1 MPNGV
6 DLYQVDKFRPARE
19 MSSFNKYD
27 IYIIA
32 LLLSLAFGGIGG
44 ALAISRLLAVMM
56 LPALTVLY
64 TTSRTYIKQFLIVFG
79 VFYAYCLLTMLWTPD
94 RVEAIKE
101 LVYYPIHFL
110 LFLEIVVFSRYSKHQ
125 VNSIALGWLAAVSLT
140 LVVAIWELVTDQ
152 HLSMSVQQ
160 SGMVMNTGE
169 KIIQRRFASVTYG
182 NYNTYVTFLC
192 FAIPF
197 ITYHFFN
204 FKRKIGLGTISI
216 FAVLLS
222 VVCILFNASR
232 GGVLSI
238 LIMGIVY
245 LWNNSKRRNSFL
257 TATAF
262 VILVCIIIYSNG
274 DIILKAISQRT
285 ANGSFLAG
293 DSRYVIW
300 SNAWEAFKPTLG
312 LGVGIGGMTKAMEGV
327 TKGITVTHNM
337 FMEILLQYGYV
348 FLSLFVTY
356 IFVLTK
362 KTLRVK
368 AKSIQTCLS
377 MALCAMPVYLII
389 NSGYLLNPFVYAGFA
404 SMTVF
409 TDYEHT
415 QLLRKTLRQLIQQKR
430 NTL

>member
-6 DLYQVDKFRPARE
+6 DLYQVNKFRISRE
-19 MSSFNKYD
+19 MSSYNKYD
-27 IYIIA
+27 IYVIT

-44 ALAISRLLAVMM
+44 ALTITRLLAVVM
-56 LPALTVLY
+56 LPALMILY
-64 TTSRTYIKQFLIVFG
+64 TTSRTYIRPYIISFG
-79 VFYAYCLLTMLWTPD
+79 VFYAYCLLTMLWTSD

-110 LFLEIVVFSRYSKHQ
+110 IFLEIVVFSRHSKHT
-125 VNSIALGWLAAVSLT
+125 VNSIALGWLVAVSLT
-140 LVVAIWELVTDQ
+140 LVVAMWELVNDQ

-160 SGMVMNTGE
+160 TGMMMNTGDE
-169 KIIQRRFASVTYG
+169 IIQRRFASVTYG

-197 ITYHFFN
+197 ITYYFFN
-204 FKRKIGLGTISI
+204 FKRKTVLGTISI
-216 FAVLLS
+216 FAVFLS

-232 GGVLSI
+232 GGLLSI

-245 LWNNSKRRNSFL
+245 LWNNSKKRNRFFI
-257 TATAF
+257 ATVL
-262 VILVCIIIYSNG
+262 VILVSFIIYSNG
-274 DIILKAISQRT
+274 DIVLKAISQRT
-285 ANGSFLAG
+285 ANGSFFAG
-293 DSRYVIW
+293 NSRYVIW
-300 SNAWEAFKPTLG
+300 SNAWEAFKPTYG

-348 FLSLFVTY
+348 FLFLFVTY
-356 IFVLTK
+356 IFVMTK
-362 KTLRVK
+362 KTLHVK
-368 AKSIQTCLS
+368 SNSIQTCLS

-415 QLLRKTLRQLIQQKR
+415 QLLRKALRQLIQSKR